1 MALRMMERVAELESL
16 WRAHGISQPVKV
28 RMGINTGFCT
38 VGNFGSDQRLEYTVL
53 GSPVNLAFRLE
64 ARAEPNSILVSESTY
79 ALIQDA
85 AETTPADA
93 VTPKGFV
100 RPVQTY
106 RLNRL
111 TREAAKD
118 PGLRHVGRHVSVDIP
133 DRRRVREAIEELKAI
148 QQDLEKRLG
157 PAP

>member
-1 MALRMMERVAELESL
+1 VR
-16 WRAHGISQPVKV
+16 V

-38 VGNFGSDQRLEYTVL
+38 VGNFGSDQRLDYTVL

-64 ARAEPNSILVSESTY
+64 AAAEANTILVSESTH
-79 ALIQDA
+79 ALIHDA
-85 AETTPADA
+85 ADATPADT

-111 TREAAKD
+111 TGGAAEAAD
-118 PGLRHVGRHVSVDIP
+118 PGVRHVGRHVSVSIP
-133 DRRRVREAIEELKAI
+133 DRRRVREAIEELKSI
-148 QQDLEKRLG
+148 QQDLEKHLG
-157 PAP
+157 PES